1 MIIPPLFHRVNKCN
15 RCGLLYPKRMTQCS
29 HCKDLTDREV
39 EDLKAQYEEE
49 HKGNANLGRLF
60 IYIAILILLGLA
72 IINKS

>member
-1 MIIPPLFHRVNKCN
+1 
-15 RCGLLYPKRMTQCS
+15 MTQCS

-39 EDLKAQYEEE
+39 ENLMAQYEEE
-49 HKGNANLGRLF
+49 QKGNANLGRLF